1 MITKISRNYLEIK
14 SIDELNYS
22 KSPNNKCELIEINP
36 PDFQINKFFYKQIGS
51 DHRWIDRL
59 VWDDQ
64 KWISYVS
71 NPSVKTYVLKENDD
85 LVGYFEQIIN
95 QEKNDCEIAY
105 FGILKEFYGKK
116 YGAHLLSL
124 AITKCFEKKIK
135 KIWLHTCSLDHEN
148 ALKNYLSRGMKIFKS
163 ETINLDIN

>member
-1 MITKISRNYLEIK
+1 MITKVDRKYLEIN
-14 SIDELNYS
+14 SPDEINSSES
-22 KSPNNKCELIEINP
+22 KVNCKIEFKNP

-124 AITKCFEKKIK
+124 AITKCFEKKINK
-135 KIWLHTCSLDHEN
+135 VWLHTCSLDHEN

>member
-1 MITKISRNYLEIK
+1 MITKVTRNYLEIRSLK
-14 SIDELNYS
+14 ELNYYN
-22 KSPNNKCELIEINP
+22 SPNNMCELFEINP

-59 VWDDQ
+59 AWDDN

-71 NPSVKTYVLKENDD
+71 NPIVKTYVLKENDN
-85 LVGYFEQIIN
+85 LVGYFEQITN
-95 QEKNDCEIAY
+95 TEKNDCEIAY
-105 FGILKEFYGKK
+105 FGILKDFYGKK

-124 AITKCFEKKIK
+124 AIKKCFEQKLN
-135 KIWLHTCSLDHEN
+135 KIWLHTCSLDHKN
-148 ALKNYLSRGMKIFKS
+148 ALKNYLARGMKIFRS

>member
-1 MITKISRNYLEIK
+1 MITKVSRNYLEIK

-22 KSPNNKCELIEINP
+22 KSPNNKCELFEINP

-71 NPSVKTYVLKENDD
+71 NPNIKTYVLKENDD

-124 AITKCFEKKIK
+124 AITKCFEKKIN

>member
-1 MITKISRNYLEIK
+1 MITKVDRNYLEIN
-14 SIDELNYS
+14 SIKELNYS
-22 KSPNNKCELIEINP
+22 KSPNNKCELFEINP

-64 KWISYVS
+64 KWVSYVN
-71 NPSVKTYVLKENDD
+71 NPNVKTYVLKENDD
-85 LVGYFEQIIN
+85 LIGYFEQITN
-95 QEKNDCEIAY
+95 TEKNDCEIAY

-116 YGAHLLSL
+116 YGAYLLSL

-148 ALKNYLSRGMKIFKS
+148 ALKNYLARGMKIFKS

>member
-1 MITKISRNYLEIK
+1 MITKVNRNYLEIS
-14 SIDELNYS
+14 SIEELNYS
-22 KSPNNKCELIEINP
+22 QSPNNKCELFEINP
-36 PDFQINKFFYKQIGS
+36 PDFQINKFFYKLIGN

-64 KWISYVS
+64 KWISYVN
-71 NPSVKTYVLKENDD
+71 NPNVKTYVLKENDD
-85 LVGYFEQIIN
+85 LVGYFEQITN
-95 QEKNDCEIAY
+95 TEKNDCEIAY

-124 AITKCFEKKIK
+124 AITKCFEQKIN
-135 KIWLHTCSLDHEN
+135 KIWLHTCSLDHKN
-148 ALKNYLSRGMKIFKS
+148 ALKNYLARGMKIFKS

>member
-1 MITKISRNYLEIK
+1 MITKVSRNYLEIK

-22 KSPNNKCELIEINP
+22 KSPNNKCELFEINP

-71 NPSVKTYVLKENDD
+71 NPNVKTYVLKENDD

-105 FGILKEFYGKK
+105 FGILKEYYGKK
-116 YGAHLLSL
+116 YGGYLLTE
-124 AITKCFEKKIK
+124 AIKNSFIDGIEKV
-135 KIWLHTCSLDHEN
+135 WVHTCSLDHKN
-148 ALKNYLSRGMKIFKS
+148 ALKNYQARGMRIFKS
-163 ETINLDIN
+163 ETINLNVN

>member
-1 MITKISRNYLEIK
+1 MITKVDRKYLEI
-14 SIDELNYS
+14 N
-22 KSPNNKCELIEINP
+22 SPEEINLSDKPNSNCKIEIKKD

-64 KWISYVS
+64 KWVSYVN
-71 NPSVKTYVLKENDD
+71 NPNVTTFVLKENDD
-85 LVGYFEQIIN
+85 LVGYFEQVTN
-95 QEKNDCEIAY
+95 AEKNDCEIAY

-124 AITKCFEKKIK
+124 AITKCFEKKIN

-148 ALKNYLSRGMKIFKS
+148 ALKNYLARGMKIFKS

>member
-1 MITKISRNYLEIK
+1 MITKVSRNYLEIK

-22 KSPNNKCELIEINP
+22 KSPNNKCELLEINP

-64 KWISYVS
+64 KWVSYVN
-71 NPSVKTYVLKENDD
+71 NPNVKTYVLKENDD

-124 AITKCFEKKIK
+124 AITKCFEKKIS

>member
-1 MITKISRNYLEIK
+1 MITKVNRNYLEIN
-14 SIDELNYS
+14 SIEELNYS
-22 KSPNNKCELIEINP
+22 QSPNNKCELFEIIP

-64 KWISYVS
+64 KWISYVN
-71 NPSVKTYVLKENDD
+71 NPNVKTYVLKENDD

-95 QEKNDCEIAY
+95 TEKNDCEIAY

-116 YGAHLLSL
+116 YGAYLLSL

-148 ALKNYLSRGMKIFKS
+148 ALKNYLARGMKIFKS